1 MALMTAPACSQI
13 SAPPATNKAPA
24 PFGHTVPGSYIVQ
37 ASGDGEVEIRR
48 VFAQFDIVLVR
59 PLGGKQFEMQ
69 LQGDPGL
76 DVLKRLAANSKG
88 AITAIQPNFVY
99 RMK

>member
-1 MALMTAPACSQI
+1 MTLMTAPACSQI
-13 SAPPATNKAPA
+13 SVPPTTNKAPA
-24 PFGHTVPGSYIVQ
+24 PFGQTVPGNYIVE
-37 ASGDGEVEIRR
+37 ASGEGEAEIRR
-48 VFAQFDIVLVR
+48 VFSQFDIGFVR
-59 PLGGKQFEMQ
+59 PLGEKQFEMQ
-69 LQGDPGL
+69 LHVDPGL